1 MFIKSDL
8 FQYSLLVTLILIGAG
23 FYFFVFENPLSR
35 FICVIVTTVFYFIW
49 GILHHAVY
57 ERLSLKIFIEYLLI
71 GSLVILFFAFS
82 LKLR

>member
-1 MFIKSDL
+1 MFIKSDF
-8 FQYSLLVTLILIGAG
+8 FQYSLLVILLALGAV
-23 FYFFVFENPLSR
+23 FYFFVFNDPFNR
-35 FICVIVTTVFYFIW
+35 FICVVATTAFYFIW
-49 GILHHAVY
+49 GILHHATY